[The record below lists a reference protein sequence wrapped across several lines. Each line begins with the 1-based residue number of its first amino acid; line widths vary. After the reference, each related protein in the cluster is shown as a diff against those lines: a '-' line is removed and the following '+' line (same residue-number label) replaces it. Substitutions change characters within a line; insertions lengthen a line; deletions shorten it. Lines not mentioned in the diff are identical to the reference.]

1 MIQEN
6 VCQRKPVFWDI
17 LCSETLVGSSQRK
30 CSIKESFLK
39 NFTKFTGKHLLQS
52 LFYIKLQTWA
62 LQLSYKKDWY
72 RCFPS
77 NFAKF
82 FIFWKTSFLQNTS
95 GRLLLIIAV
104 GLELHRNK
112 FKFIM
117 FLLNSFKIVLFI
129 YQINYFVKLN
139 LRRVCVLCKFRE
151 ASDLTH
157 LNCVG
162 F

>member
-39 NFTKFTGKHLLQS
+39 NFKKFTGKHLLQS

-95 GRLLLIIAV
+95 RRLLLIIAV

-112 FKFIM
+112 FKFIISGGGCKTCSP
-117 FLLNSFKIVLFI
+117 LYKCFK
-129 YQINYFVKLN
+129 QLN
-139 LRRVCVLCKFRE
+139 LACTAIFFCF
-151 ASDLTH
+151 
-157 LNCVG
+157 C
-162 F
+162 